1 MLLWN
6 GSGSDG
12 GVLASFF
19 LGQVETCILGH
30 ALASIIVL
38 GAKMEHG
45 GFQHGAL
52 GGRVSCFV
60 KGKKS
65 SASDV

>member
-1 MLLWN
+1 MLHGTTCKPMWMLLRLNGQDCQNGMLLWN
-6 GSGSDG
+6 GSDG

-45 GFQHGAL
+45 GF
-52 GGRVSCFV
+52 
-60 KGKKS
+60 
-65 SASDV
+65 

>member
-1 MLLWN
+1 MLLRLNGQDCQNGMLLWN
-6 GSGSDG
+6 GSDG

-19 LGQVETCILGH
+19 LGQVEAWILGH

-45 GFQHGAL
+45 GF
-52 GGRVSCFV
+52 
-60 KGKKS
+60 
-65 SASDV
+65 